1 MNPTRRQPH
10 PILFVN
16 GPSLGRRGDAKSRN
30 TRSALIRCRISEKRS
45 TYRQEEEEEEE
56 SKREQLIAKR
66 QARDRHLAD
75 QGVRVEQPGI
85 GTRPRNRPRL
95 KLQGPEL
102 AHGLFPV
109 SRMKFLTL
117 CK

>member
-1 MNPTRRQPH
+1 MNPTRRQFH

-45 TYRQEEEEEEE
+45 TYRQEEEEEE

-75 QGVRVEQPGI
+75 QGNNLV
-85 GTRPRNRPRL
+85 T
-95 KLQGPEL
+95 KT
-102 AHGLFPV
+102 
-109 SRMKFLTL
+109 LTSISFSL
-117 CK
+117 SNGK

>member
-45 TYRQEEEEEEE
+45 TYRQEEEEE
-56 SKREQLIAKR
+56 SKREQLIAKP
-66 QARDRHLAD
+66 RDRNQA
-75 QGVRVEQPGI
+75 QESSEAQTTGSRI
-85 GTRPRNRPRL
+85 STRFVPCESHEVPYSILSNG
-95 KLQGPEL
+95 K
-102 AHGLFPV
+102 
-109 SRMKFLTL
+109 
-117 CK
+117 

>member
-45 TYRQEEEEEEE
+45 TYRQEEEEE

-66 QARDRHLAD
+66 QARDRHRTKGYVSNS
-75 QGVRVEQPGI
+75 QGSEPGPGI
-85 GTRPRNRPRL
+85 VRGSNYRVQN
-95 KLQGPEL
+95 
-102 AHGLFPV
+102 
-109 SRMKFLTL
+109 
-117 CK
+117 

>member
-16 GPSLGRRGDAKSRN
+16 GPLLGRRGDAKSRN

-75 QGVRVEQPGI
+75 QGESSEAQTTGSRI
-85 GTRPRNRPRL
+85 STRFVPCESHEVPYSILSNG
-95 KLQGPEL
+95 K
-102 AHGLFPV
+102 
-109 SRMKFLTL
+109 
-117 CK
+117 

>member
-16 GPSLGRRGDAKSRN
+16 GPLLGRRGDAKSRN

-75 QGVRVEQPGI
+75 QG
-85 GTRPRNRPRL
+85 
-95 KLQGPEL
+95 
-102 AHGLFPV
+102 
-109 SRMKFLTL
+109 
-117 CK
+117 